1 MSKTILEIAIT
12 VDGFVA
18 GLNDEQDWLDGFGDL
33 SEFGFDE
40 FIADTGAIIM
50 GKRSYDLG
58 VERGWFEG
66 DSYGDSPIL
75 VVCSEIPQE
84 PSRDAD
90 FRFVTSGI
98 DELYDR
104 AIEAAGEK
112 NVYVFGGPN
121 LVQQLL
127 DRDLLDELRLNY
139 VPILLGEGIPLFSND
154 SKTRHKLE
162 LIQAKQFSGGL
173 SRLHYRVVKND

>member
-1 MSKTILEIAIT
+1 MSKTILEIALT
-12 VDGFVA
+12 TDGFVA
-18 GLNDEQDWLDGFGDL
+18 GQNDEQDWLEGFDNL

-40 FIADTGAIIM
+40 FIANTGAIIM

-58 VERGWFEG
+58 VKRGWFKG

-75 VVCSEIPQE
+75 VICNEIPQV
-84 PSRDAD
+84 PSQDAD
-90 FRFVTSGI
+90 FRFVTSGV

-127 DRDLLDELRLNY
+127 DKGLLDEMRLNY
-139 VPILLGEGIPLFSND
+139 VPILLGKGIPLFSND
-154 SKTRHKLE
+154 SKTRHQLE
-162 LIQAKQFSGGL
+162 LIQTKQFSNGL
-173 SRLHYRVVKND
+173 SRLHYRVVKED

>member
-50 GKRSYDLG
+50 GKRSSDLG
-58 VERGWFEG
+58 VERGWFKG
-66 DSYGDSPIL
+66 DSYGNSPIL
-75 VVCSEIPQE
+75 VICNEIPQE
-84 PSRDAD
+84 PSQDAD

-98 DELYDR
+98 DELYNR

-127 DRDLLDELRLNY
+127 DKGHLDEMRLNY
-139 VPILLGEGIPLFSND
+139 VPVLLGEGIPLFSTGT
-154 SKTRHKLE
+154 KTRHQLE